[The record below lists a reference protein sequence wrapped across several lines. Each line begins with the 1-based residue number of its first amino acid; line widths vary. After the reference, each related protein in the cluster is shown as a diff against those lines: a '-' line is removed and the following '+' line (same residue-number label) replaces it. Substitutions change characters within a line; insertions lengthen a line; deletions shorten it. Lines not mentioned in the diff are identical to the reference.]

1 MYQYN
6 DVPKTKKLTLFRG
19 VCYATFLSFIL
30 AINWRFSLFQIP
42 LQLDHILLFLCIVY
56 GLAYAYKQL
65 LFDALIEE
73 ETKVIKE
80 HYGKYHATEKSKL
93 IEQLK
98 LIKQQIENIK
108 KRNTEL
114 EKNPRLANVFK
125 ECEKKENRIKEL
137 KYSLEEWMS
146 HAKYLQTRVDDLD
159 ETIQEHQS
167 RINEISVRYHN
178 MKGALARVNRK
189 RKNLKAQLNAL
200 H

>member
-6 DVPKTKKLTLFRG
+6 DVPKTKKLTMLN
-19 VCYATFLSFIL
+19 VVSYATLLTIVL

-42 LQLDHILLFLCIVY
+42 LQLHHILLFLCVVY

-73 ETKVIKE
+73 ETKVIE
-80 HYGKYHATEKSKL
+80 ENVERRHGIEKWKL
-93 IEQLK
+93 EEQLR
-98 LIKQQIENIK
+98 LAIEKIEDLK
-108 KRNTEL
+108 ARNTEL
-114 EKNPRLANVFK
+114 ENNPNLAHVFQ
-125 ECEKKENRIKEL
+125 ECEEKEHKIKEL
-137 KYSLEEWMS
+137 IHNREEWIS
-146 HAKYLQTRVDDLD
+146 HAKYLQTRIDDLD